1 MKTSN
6 TQILQ
11 DVIAVHLRFSTWT
24 GRKKLA
30 ENDLSLRGEAP
41 PKELI
46 ALGSKY
52 TTDASYLK
60 VFNTLKRRAERLCL
74 SIGIPFMGG
83 YAVPSSKA
91 DTLAIGLNK
100 IVQDYEKEANAYCA
114 KHDSIQDEWVSKFP
128 EYELKLRA
136 ALTPAQEVKSKIS
149 AAFSMFK
156 VQSAQ
161 SAVQSVDVS
170 MKQEVEGL
178 SLSLDDDIMRGAS
191 KLLTSLTDAISP
203 NRTNVNGL
211 VNLREKVEG
220 LAFLNGRF
228 NRLVHEIKKVEG
240 KMPITGKLSTDE
252 TNILSGLLF
261 RMADKDKLKLLMQ
274 SLDDAEPN
282 MTATIPSVQSEPQ
295 LSGDFEPMV
304 ESQSDVTFS
313 DDDFS
318 FDIGDDPTLDDPT
331 IKEPVTI
338 DMEHQTV
345 PLKTEATQD
354 DVLLEGDVFSFD
366 FGEQEQDMPF
376 DAVDSDTDNEEM
388 PLHQVTNDQQASNTE
403 WFF

>member
-1 MKTSN
+1 MTTSN

-30 ENDLSLRGEAP
+30 ENDLSLRGEVP

-83 YAVPSSKA
+83 YAIPSSKA
-91 DTLAIGLNK
+91 NTLAVGLDK
-100 IVQDYEKEANAYCA
+100 IVQDYEKEANAYCS
-114 KHDSIQDEWVSKFP
+114 KHDRIQDEWVSKFP
-128 EYELKLRA
+128 EYEIKLRA

-149 AAFSMFK
+149 AGFSMFK

-161 SAVQSVDVS
+161 SAVQSIDVS
-170 MKQEVEGL
+170 MKQEVDGL
-178 SLSLDDDIMRGAS
+178 SHSLDEDILKGAS

-228 NRLVHEIKKVEG
+228 NRLVQEIKKVED
-240 KMPITGKLSTDE
+240 KMPISGKLSTDE

-261 RMADKDKLKLLMQ
+261 RMADKDKLNLLMQ
-274 SLDDAEPN
+274 SLDAEQ
-282 MTATIPSVQSEPQ
+282 ATQSVQFEPQ
-295 LSGDFEPMV
+295 LSGQFEPID
-304 ESQSDVTFS
+304 ETQSDITFS
-313 DDDFS
+313 DEDFS
-318 FDIGDDPTLDDPT
+318 FDIGDEPSIEGSTS
-331 IKEPVTI
+331 IEEPVTI
-338 DMEHQTV
+338 DMEHHASPLQTETFRNEDE
-345 PLKTEATQD
+345 L
-354 DVLLEGDVFSFD
+354 FSFD
-366 FGEQEQDMPF
+366 FDENGPEVLF
-376 DAVDSDTDNEEM
+376 DVSDEELNSDTDIESL
-388 PLHQVTNDQQASNTE
+388 PLNQVADDQKSSNSE